1 MKKSKLPTRQ
11 QCFEMIKEYHVPQR
25 VIKHSLTVAKLAV
38 FLGERLKEKSIPLD
52 LELLDRAALLHDIAR
67 VCDFDRL
74 DTNKFE
80 QTITEDDKAKWA
92 GIRAK
97 YKKIGHENAAY
108 EILKE
113 KYPKLAV
120 TIKKHRYMNMLDEK
134 TRPAAWEEKL
144 LYYADMRVMHDR
156 IVPLEK
162 RLKDGHKRNVHFHG
176 TEAQSKINTA
186 KVDPLIYRL
195 EKEIFEKIGLNPLEI
210 DDRFID
216 SYSNNKQNKN

>member
-1 MKKSKLPTRQ
+1 MKKYQLPTPE
-11 QCFEMIKEYHVPQR
+11 QCFEIIKEYHVPQR

-52 LELLDRAALLHDIAR
+52 VELLDRAALLHDIAR
-67 VCDFDRL
+67 VCDFDKL
-74 DTNKFE
+74 DCSKFE
-80 QTITEDDKAKWA
+80 QTVTEGDKAKWG

-108 EILKE
+108 EILKD

-120 TIKKHRYMNMLDEK
+120 TIKKHRYMGMLDEK
-134 TRPAAWEEKL
+134 TRPAEWEEKL

-156 IVPLEK
+156 IVPLEQ
-162 RLKDGHKRNVHFHG
+162 RLKDGHKRNVHLHG

-210 DDRFID
+210 TDTFID
-216 SYSNNKQNKN
+216 SYSKKTHNKN